1 MALGRAK
8 EHARFVMCGLI
19 SVYNGVPPKPLY
31 NMASVVTMRIR
42 MQGFIIMDH
51 RDKYPQARGDLSAW
65 LAEGKIKKNETI
77 IKGGLKAAEQG
88 LVDLFRGINSGK
100 LLVEVKNP
108 DETPSKL

>member
-1 MALGRAK
+1 MAVCV
-8 EHARFVMCGLI
+8 HIC
-19 SVYNGVPPKPLY
+19 
-31 NMASVVTMRIR
+31 
-42 MQGFIIMDH
+42 
-51 RDKYPQARGDLSAW
+51 RGNNQSAW